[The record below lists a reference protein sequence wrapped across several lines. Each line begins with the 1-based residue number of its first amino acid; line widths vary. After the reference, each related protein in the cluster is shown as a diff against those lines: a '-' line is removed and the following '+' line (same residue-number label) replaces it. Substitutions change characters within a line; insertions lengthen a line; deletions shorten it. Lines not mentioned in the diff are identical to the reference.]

1 MNDHTEKTGFPR
13 KMEAPAGVSILD
25 TYREV
30 CQEAHPVNS
39 AAGRRKLSESI
50 KNRLYEKI
58 RAAFGI
64 DMAAQS
70 PVDIYPVFT
79 PEPCDPSAVRTDFV
93 VAPRRVEDIRLE
105 VEAEKD
111 QGQADETG
119 GQTMEWH
126 CKECAHE
133 KVCEEWG
140 EQEGMS
146 ACSYQN
152 YFEPKQKAPVEK
164 QGGTV
169 AQTNKPA
176 LPSANTGKRSE
187 CDERF

>member
-1 MNDHTEKTGFPR
+1 MDNHTGKSGYTR
-13 KMEAPAGVSILD
+13 QIEAPAEISILD

-30 CQEAHPVNS
+30 CQEVHPINS
-39 AAGRRKLSESI
+39 IAGRQKLSESI

-79 PEPCDPSAVRTDFV
+79 PDPSEPGVSRVDFV
-93 VAPRRVEDIRLE
+93 VSPRRVEDIRLE
-105 VEAEKD
+105 VKAEKD
-111 QGQADETG
+111 QGQADETD

-152 YFEPKQKAPVEK
+152 YFEPKQKAPAEK
-164 QGGTV
+164 QDGTV

-187 CDERF
+187 CDGHF